1 MKKKAK
7 ARPPARKKAPW
18 VKKVLL
24 ADDHALMRKGVR
36 DLIEECAGYAVVG
49 EARDG
54 VEAIE
59 LAKKLRPDILVMDIA
74 LPRLNG
80 LNACRHIRETLPEV
94 KVIILSMYADREYVA
109 EAVRQGVSGY
119 LLKDGAA
126 DELMRAMDSVSAGRR
141 YLSPMLSDVVAEVI
155 LSAHPAKVIEGWK
168 SLTKKE
174 KLILSMISEGAGR
187 SDIAKRLAISPETV
201 KTHRRNILA
210 KLGLGSTAD
219 LAKLAVKEFMLKPA

>member
-1 MKKKAK
+1 MT
-7 ARPPARKKAPW
+7 ARNAGPARDNAAR
-18 VKKVLL
+18 VKRVLL

-36 DLIEECAGYAVVG
+36 DLIEECDGYEVVG
-49 EARDG
+49 EAQDG

-59 LAKKLRPDILVMDIA
+59 LAKKLRPDILIMDIA

-80 LNACRHIRETLPEV
+80 LNACRHIREMLPGV
-94 KVIILSMYADREYVA
+94 RVIILSMYADREYVA

-126 DELMRAMDSVSAGRR
+126 DEIVRAMDSVSAGKR

-155 LSAHPAKVIEGWK
+155 LSAHPARVIEGWK
-168 SLTKKE
+168 KLTKKE
-174 KLILSMISEGAGR
+174 KLVLSMVSEGAGR
-187 SDIAKRLAISPETV
+187 SEIAKRLSVSPETV

-210 KLGLGSTAD
+210 KLGLHSTAD
-219 LAKLAVKEFMLKPA
+219 LAKLAVREFTLKPV